1 MRVAAFRFAL
11 GSAVAFCICAMLSSG
26 VNGPASANPQDNLQ
40 QGQNLPDL
48 MVREAHAQ
56 VGQPCQ
62 QGGALIVVSVTIG
75 NAGSAGSNVLDG
87 GVIVREPNGPLSGS
101 ATLPQIGPGGSA
113 NVTVAIYAQ
122 GNPSQFAGG
131 RQLFVAVNEQHAI
144 AESDYANNGFG
155 PISVLIPANLCRGS
169 QPVNTP
175 PPATV
180 RPVTTTKPDFSIL
193 RAGVRLEPYCRRG
206 LPIARAYAIIANGGG
221 SYRATDRRN
230 DFIIARDSVD
240 ANYIGSMGLPSL
252 DGGRS
257 VPVSFPIFYTGK
269 NLDAVAGTRQFR
281 IVVNKNRTVDESN
294 FANNAF
300 EPASL
305 TIPADFCH
313 PKRVIVRSNAMLYP
327 TIRDIKKYAR
337 AHVLSTPPPVL
348 HVMGPGTGILGATL
362 SSSSTS
368 YAGPCPATMSFN
380 GTVLGTAG
388 TKFTLSFNR
397 FVNGVQTIV
406 DKGSFTMPATGSL
419 AVSDSISVGA
429 SASVL
434 TFDQI
439 WVHNITPTQPDVY
452 GNKVDFTVSCGGA
465 PPTATPGPSGLVDYI
480 GTPGSLRK
488 TVDPT
493 ECGKHS
499 SVFGSLFC
507 PGAIKDPSKVVL
519 VWEWPAEIF
528 CPEGKSCYKRI
539 DGYHAFKSSGSSGL
553 VKVATIDDQDQK
565 ARAFTFAAG
574 DCYVVRAYY
583 RSLESANSNEFCLPP
598 AGGPAVVTT
607 TSPLVRAQSYSRSIY
622 HEANDWYCTGAPFA
636 TLDKSGSGSG
646 VAVVP
651 PAVDLPVQV
660 GNSHR
665 WDAGTEPFPCW
676 EYSFGVSRAA
686 LLFNLDAFKG
696 KYVDKA
702 TLTYSAAGDPPTCAS
717 QLLTASE
724 DWTGKD
730 HNSYTP
736 PGDLFEYLP
745 MTMTGDHFAV
755 DVTKALRDWQSYGN
769 NFGFV
774 IRSEDESP
782 KNHNGSC
789 RSYLSDFKLEVQYFA
804 SP

>member
-11 GSAVAFCICAMLSSG
+11 VSAVAFCMGAMLSSG
-26 VNGPASANPQDNLQ
+26 VNDPASANPQDNLQ

-48 MVREAHAQ
+48 TVREAHAQ
-56 VGQPCQ
+56 LGQPCQ
-62 QGGALIVVSVTIG
+62 QGGPLILVSVTIG

-101 ATLPQIGPGGSA
+101 ATLPQIAPGGSA
-113 NVTVAIYAQ
+113 TVTVAIYAQ

-131 RQLFVAVNEQHAI
+131 RQLFVAVNEQHTV
-144 AESDYANNGFG
+144 AESNYANNGFG
-155 PISVLIPANLCRGS
+155 PISVLIPANLCRSS

-180 RPVTTTKPDFSIL
+180 RPVTTTKPDFSIS
-193 RAGVRLEPYCRRG
+193 RAGVRLEAECRRG
-206 LPIARAYAIIANGGG
+206 WPIARAYAIIANGGG
-221 SYRATDRRN
+221 SYRAADRRN

-257 VPVSFPIFYTGK
+257 VSVSFPIFYTGK
-269 NLDAVAGTRQFR
+269 SLDAVAGTRHFR
-281 IVVNKNRTVDESN
+281 IVVNKNHTVDESN
-294 FANNAF
+294 FTNNAI
-300 EPASL
+300 EPTSL

-313 PKRVIVRSNAMLYP
+313 PRRVFVRSNAMLYP
-327 TIRDIKKYAR
+327 TIRDLRKYAR
-337 AHVLSTPPPVL
+337 AHVLSTMPPVL
-348 HVMGPGTGILGATL
+348 HVMGGTGILGATL

-380 GTVLGTAG
+380 GTVLGTTG

-397 FVNGVQTIV
+397 FISGVQTIV
-406 DKGSFTMPATGSL
+406 DKGSFTMPPAGSL

-439 WVHNITPTQPDVY
+439 WVHNITPAQPDVY

-465 PPTATPGPSGLVDYI
+465 PATATPGPSGLVDYI
-480 GTPGSLRK
+480 GTPGNLRK
-488 TVDPT
+488 TLDPT
-493 ECGKHS
+493 ECGKYS

-507 PGAIKDPSKVVL
+507 PGAIKDSTKVVL
-519 VWEWPAEIF
+519 VWDWPTEIF
-528 CPEGKSCYKRI
+528 CPEGKSCYKRV
-539 DGYHAFKSSGSSGL
+539 DGYHVFRSSGSSGL

-565 ARAFTFAAG
+565 ARAFTFASG
-574 DCYVVRAYY
+574 DCFVVRAYY
-583 RSLESANSNEFCLPP
+583 RELESANSNEFCLPP
-598 AGGPAVVTT
+598 AGGRAVVTT

-622 HEANDWYCTGAPFA
+622 REANDWYCTGAPFA
-636 TLDKSGSGSG
+636 SVDKSGTGSG
-646 VAVVP
+646 VAMVP

-660 GNSHR
+660 GNWHR
-665 WDAGTEPFPCW
+665 WDSGTEPFPCW

-702 TLTYSAAGDPPTCAS
+702 TLTYKAAGDPPTCAS
-717 QLLTASE
+717 QLLTARE

-730 HNSYTP
+730 QGSYTP

-745 MTMTGDHFAV
+745 TTMTGDHFSM
-755 DVTKALRDWQSYGN
+755 DVTKALRDWKTYGN
-769 NFGFV
+769 NYGFV
-774 IRSEDESP
+774 MRSEDESP
-782 KNHNGSC
+782 AKHDGHCTSL
-789 RSYLSDFKLEVQYFA
+789 LSDFKLEVQYFA
-804 SP
+804 GS

>member
-26 VNGPASANPQDNLQ
+26 VNDPASANPQDNLQ

-48 MVREAHAQ
+48 TVREAHAQ

-62 QGGALIVVSVTIG
+62 QGGALILVSVTIG
-75 NAGSAGSNVLDG
+75 NAGSAGSNKLDG

-101 ATLPQIGPGGSA
+101 ATLPQIAPGGSA
-113 NVTVAIYAQ
+113 TVTVAIYAQ
-122 GNPSQFAGG
+122 GNPSQFAGI
-131 RQLFVAVNEQHAI
+131 RQLFVSVNEQHAI
-144 AESDYANNGFG
+144 AESNYANNGFG
-155 PISVLIPANLCRGS
+155 PISVSIPANLCRSS

-175 PPATV
+175 LPATV
-180 RPVTTTKPDFSIL
+180 RPATTTKPDFSIR
-193 RAGVRLEPYCRRG
+193 RAGVRLEPECHRG
-206 LPIARAYAIIANGGG
+206 WPIARAYAIIANGGG

-257 VPVSFPIFYTGK
+257 ISVSFPIFYTGK
-269 NLDAVAGTRQFR
+269 SLDAVAGTRHFR
-281 IVVNKNRTVDESN
+281 IVVNKNRTVDEAN
-294 FANNAF
+294 YANNAF
-300 EPASL
+300 EPPSL

-313 PKRVIVRSNAMLYP
+313 PKRVMVRSNAMLYP
-327 TIRDIKKYAR
+327 TIKDIKKYAR
-337 AHVLSTPPPVL
+337 AHVLATPPPVL
-348 HVMGPGTGILGATL
+348 HVMGGGGILGATL
-362 SSSSTS
+362 SSPSTS
-368 YAGPCPATMSFN
+368 YAGPCPATMSFD
-380 GTVLGTAG
+380 GTVLGTTG

-397 FVNGVQTIV
+397 FVNGVQTVV

-419 AVSDSISVGA
+419 AVSDSFSVGA

-439 WVHNITPTQPDVY
+439 WVRNITPAQPDVY
-452 GNKVDFTVSCGGA
+452 GNKVDFSVSCGGA

-519 VWEWPAEIF
+519 VWDWPVEIF
-528 CPEGKSCYKRI
+528 CPEGKTCSTRI
-539 DGYHAFKSSGSSGL
+539 DGYRAFKSGGSAGL
-553 VKVATIDDQDQK
+553 TKVAAIDDPDQK
-565 ARAFTFAAG
+565 ARAFSFAAG

-598 AGGPAVVTT
+598 AGGPAVIAATA
-607 TSPLVRAQSYSRSIY
+607 PLVRARSYSR
-622 HEANDWYCTGAPFA
+622 EAFDHADHWYCSYWGPGGTGEAGGA
-636 TLDKSGSGSG
+636 
-646 VAVVP
+646 P
-651 PAVDLPVQV
+651 PAVDLPLAV
-660 GNSHR
+660 GNGHH
-665 WDAGTEPFPCW
+665 WDPGTDPLPCW
-676 EYSFGVSRAA
+676 EYGFDISRGA

-702 TLTYSAAGDPPTCAS
+702 TLTYKLAYTEIGWTATCAS

-724 DWTGKD
+724 DWTGKGGR
-730 HNSYTP
+730 SYIP
-736 PGDLFEYLP
+736 PGALFEYLP
-745 MTMTGDHFAV
+745 MAMTGDHFSV
-755 DVTKALRDWQSYGN
+755 DVTKALRDWQTYGN

-774 IRSEDESP
+774 IRSEDEDP
-782 KNHNGSC
+782 GKHNGSC
-789 RSYLSDFKLEVQYFA
+789 RSFLSDFKLEVQYFA
-804 SP
+804 SS